1 MGGNR
6 AGTIRKQ
13 RIKRIKRE
21 AARLLARHQS
31 ECCAAHKCGAAKAE
45 APKG

>member
-13 RIKRIKRE
+13 RLKRIKRE
-21 AARLLARHQS
+21 AARLLAREQADTPES
-31 ECCAAHKCGAAKAE
+31 KAPAAKDA
-45 APKG
+45 KSK

>member
-13 RIKRIKRE
+13 RLKRIKRE
-21 AARLLARHQS
+21 TARLLAKHHA
-31 ECCAAHKCGAAKAE
+31 ECCGSKQCESKGEAK
-45 APKG
+45 KD

>member
-13 RIKRIKRE
+13 RLKRIQRE
-21 AARLLARHQS
+21 AARLLAREQADTPES
-31 ECCAAHKCGAAKAE
+31 KAPAAKDA
-45 APKG
+45 KSK